1 MKLFV
6 LSCHYYVTNIYIYGS
21 LLNPENRRSDGRKN
35 RALLC
40 ALDGKKLVKAVN
52 HGLLFIK
59 EKGKLVKDLIDF
71 GVFREENRK
80 GVFRDENVEG
90 IDVPF
95 FHLVCILV
103 ATDSFS
109 DANKLGQ
116 GGFGSVY
123 KVISIAL
130 IGS

>member
-1 MKLFV
+1 
-6 LSCHYYVTNIYIYGS
+6 
-21 LLNPENRRSDGRKN
+21 LNPENRRSDGRKN

-59 EKGKLVKDLIDF
+59 
-71 GVFREENRK
+71 ENRK

-116 GGFGSVY
+116 GGFGPVY

>member
-6 LSCHYYVTNIYIYGS
+6 LSCHYYVTNIYIY
-21 LLNPENRRSDGRKN
+21 LLNPENRRSGRKN
-35 RALLC
+35 RALLR

-59 EKGKLVKDLIDF
+59 EKGKYVRDLIDL

-80 GVFRDENVEG
+80 GVFGEGKLEG
-90 IDVPF
+90 INVPF
-95 FHLVCILV
+95 FHLKCILA

-109 DANKLGQ
+109 DAKKLGE
-116 GGFGSVY
+116 GGFGIVY
-123 KVISIAL
+123 KVIQ
-130 IGS
+130 